1 MASTTSCLLK
11 KCRAN
16 NFMIKAIIFD
26 GVNCI
31 TYQEPLSVGLARDYN
46 LPLEKTL
53 PFFKGVLQDCVAGES
68 DLKEV
73 LPPFLEAWGWQ
84 SGVEGLLK
92 YWFER
97 DHKIDTELVSYIQD
111 LRKKKVICLLGTN
124 NEKYRFAYMLDK
136 MGFDKIF
143 DKSYCS
149 ALLGCK
155 KPDQE
160 FFSKIYNELENIKK
174 EEVLFWDDKAENVES
189 AKDFGINAEIYTNFI
204 DFKEKIKKYSL

>member
-1 MASTTSCLLK
+1 
-11 KCRAN
+11 
-16 NFMIKAIIFD
+16 MIKAIIFD